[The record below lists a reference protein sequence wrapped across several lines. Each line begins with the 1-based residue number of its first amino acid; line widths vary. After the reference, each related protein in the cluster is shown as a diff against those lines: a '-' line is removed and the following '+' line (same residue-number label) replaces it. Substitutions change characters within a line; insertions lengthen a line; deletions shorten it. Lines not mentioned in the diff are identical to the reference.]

1 VTIET
6 IRVVAVTPDAR
17 RSVAWVSVADTGDV
31 SAELTDR
38 NIVIAD
44 PGGERDGS
52 RNPHFTFHPPIYH
65 HLRANGEPEV
75 LAGLMEV
82 GIMLHEMNVVP
93 WIRLVSRPYEHLTT
107 TQDNRKGTGVLGFE
121 ITNLQLSAQVE
132 LDFVRGGSQLT
143 QEPGFMY
150 RQVTPEISL
159 RLGVQSCPPSPTSL
173 TLLWQG

>member
-17 RSVAWVSVADTGDV
+17 HSVAWVSVADTGDV
-31 SAELTDR
+31 SAGLTDR
-38 NIVIAD
+38 NVVIAQ

-65 HLRANGEPEV
+65 HLRADGEPEV

-82 GIMLHEMNVVP
+82 GIMLHEMSVVP
-93 WIRLVSRPYEHLTT
+93 WIRLVTRPYEQLVTS
-107 TQDNRKGTGVLGFE
+107 QNIRKGTDVFCFE
-121 ITNLQLSAQVE
+121 ITNPQLSAQVE
-132 LDFVRGGSQLT
+132 LDFVRGDTQFT
-143 QEPGFMY
+143 QEQGFMY
-150 RQVTPEISL
+150 KQVTPEMTL
-159 RLGVQSCPPSPTSL
+159 RLSVQSCPPSPASL